1 MSTYVNA
8 EKLTPKV
15 KGVEIWKIAVAIVGG
30 LLLLLLIIFV
40 LWVVSILYLRVDTLI
55 IPQQA

>member
-1 MSTYVNA
+1 MNA

-40 LWVVSILYLRVDTLI
+40 LWVVSILYLGVDTLI